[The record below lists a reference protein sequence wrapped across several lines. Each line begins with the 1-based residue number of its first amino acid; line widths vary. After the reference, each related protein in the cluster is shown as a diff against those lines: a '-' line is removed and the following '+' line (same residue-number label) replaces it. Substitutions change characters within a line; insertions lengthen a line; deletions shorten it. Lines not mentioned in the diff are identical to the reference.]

1 MKKVIT
7 YLSVSASLLFGALA
21 LTSTTVK
28 ADSLISSGDYV
39 FAATRTAN
47 ATDLQGNIK
56 AVLPAGSAWRIN
68 GEVDTGNLTSF
79 QVAPGMFVS
88 LYDGYIYLP
97 DIEDVKVTTS
107 GPARLYDHNAQL
119 ITDRALGPDTEWYS
133 DRLITLNHKSY
144 YRVATDEFVAASD
157 VAKY

>member
-1 MKKVIT
+1 MT
-7 YLSVSASLLFGALA
+7 YLSISTSLLFGTLF
-21 LTSTTVK
+21 LTSTTAK
-28 ADSLISSGDYV
+28 ADALISSGDYA

-47 ATDLQGNIK
+47 VTDLQGNIK
-56 AVLPAGSAWRIN
+56 EVIPAGSAWKIN
-68 GEVDTGNLTSF
+68 DEVDTGNLTSF

-88 LYDGYIYLP
+88 LYDGYVYLP
-97 DIEDVKVTTS
+97 DIEDVRVITD